1 MNNSDLLVEIIEK
14 PVTHGVGMNH
24 LLKVL
29 KDLMP
34 MMDEIK
40 DTVEN
45 TSSNI
50 PKASKQLSTVS
61 QATENATIEI
71 LDVVDD
77 MGRRIENV
85 EKGLKE
91 IENVLAQNE
100 VIVKRIVI
108 SIDSFND
115 EQKKLFPNI
124 QKDITQLSEQSLKSE
139 AISGLCQ
146 ELADVR
152 GLSMNIAMALQ
163 VQDITSQQIEG
174 VRHMIE
180 SVRTQLANAVGR
192 FDGKE
197 LEEPM
202 VDTKKSF
209 DSDAKYSKDESRQDD
224 ADSIIAQFTNKQ

>member
-29 KDLMP
+29 KDIMP

-40 DTVEN
+40 NTVES

-50 PKASKQLSTVS
+50 PKASQQLSTVS
-61 QATENATIEI
+61 QATENATMEI

-77 MGRRIENV
+77 MGRRIEKV
-85 EKGLKE
+85 EQGMKE
-91 IENVLAQNE
+91 IETDLTHKV
-100 VIVKRIVI
+100 VIAKRIVQ
-108 SIDSFND
+108 SFDSLNE
-115 EQKKLFPNI
+115 EQKKLFSDI
-124 QKDITQLSEQSLKSE
+124 QKDIILLTEQSFKSDT
-139 AISGLCQ
+139 ISGLCQ
-146 ELADVR
+146 ELSDVR
-152 GLSMNIAMALQ
+152 SLSMNIAMSLQ

-197 LEEPM
+197 LEQPL
-202 VDTKKSF
+202 VDPKKSF
-209 DSDAKYSKDESRQDD
+209 DSDAKYSKDESRQED
-224 ADSIIAQFTNKQ
+224 ADSIIAQFTNNH

>member
-1 MNNSDLLVEIIEK
+1 MNNSDVLVEIIEK
-14 PVTHGVGMNH
+14 PITNGVGMNH

-29 KDLMP
+29 KDIMP

-40 DTVEN
+40 NTVEN

-50 PKASKQLSTVS
+50 PKASQQLSTVS

-77 MGRRIENV
+77 MGRRIELV
-85 EKGLKE
+85 ETKLKE
-91 IENVLAQNE
+91 IVTDSTQRDVLVQ
-100 VIVKRIVI
+100 
-108 SIDSFND
+108 SIIQSFDSFSG
-115 EQKKLFPNI
+115 EQKE
-124 QKDITQLSEQSLKSE
+124 QLAVIKKSLMQLTERSVSSE
-139 AISGLCQ
+139 AIGGLCQ

-152 GLSMNIAMALQ
+152 GLSMNIAMSLQ

-197 LEEPM
+197 LEQPM
-202 VDTKKSF
+202 IDTTKSF
-209 DSDAKYSKDESRQDD
+209 DSDAKYTTDGTRQED
-224 ADSIIAQFTNKQ
+224 ADSIIAQFTNIH

>member
-14 PVTHGVGMNH
+14 PVAHGVGMNH

-29 KDLMP
+29 KDIMP

-40 DTVEN
+40 NTVEN

-50 PKASKQLSTVS
+50 PKASQQLSTVS

-77 MGRRIENV
+77 MGRRIEIV
-85 EKGLKE
+85 ETKLKAIDTE
-91 IENVLAQNE
+91 LVQRNTLVKKIIEA
-100 VIVKRIVI
+100 
-108 SIDSFND
+108 IDTFSD
-115 EQKKLFPNI
+115 EQKSVLTSVKNDLMLLTEPSANC
-124 QKDITQLSEQSLKSE
+124 D
-139 AISGLCQ
+139 AIGGLCQ
-146 ELADVR
+146 ELSDVR
-152 GLSMNIAMALQ
+152 GLSMNIAMSLQ

-197 LEEPM
+197 LEQPM
-202 VDTKKSF
+202 IDTTKSF
-209 DSDAKYSKDESRQDD
+209 DSDAKYTTDGSRQED
-224 ADSIIAQFTNKQ
+224 ADSIIAQFTNTH

>member
-29 KDLMP
+29 KDIMP

-40 DTVEN
+40 NTVEN

-50 PKASKQLSTVS
+50 PKASQQLSTVS
-61 QATENATIEI
+61 QATENATMEI

-77 MGRRIENV
+77 MGQRIEKV

-91 IENVLAQNE
+91 IETELVQKGMLVQRLAQ
-100 VIVKRIVI
+100 

-115 EQKKLFPNI
+115 EQKKMIAVFR
-124 QKDITQLSEQSLKSE
+124 KDLVQLVEQPFKSE
-139 AISGLCQ
+139 MIGSFCQ

-152 GLSMNIAMALQ
+152 GLSMNIAMSLQ

-197 LEEPM
+197 LEQPL
-202 VDTKKSF
+202 VDTTKAF
-209 DSDAKYSKDESRQDD
+209 DSDAKYSRDESRQDD